1 MLASRENSGSERR
14 PFLCL
19 GLHGL
24 FRRDEVT
31 LTAYGVYLVLAVG
44 FCSYM
49 LVQLGLSMTCS
60 SLPGD
65 AREVGA
71 YICGIIEA
79 SSQAEIDLATDCGHH
94 LHLGATLRSI
104 SFQPFDERYW
114 CSS

>member
-1 MLASRENSGSERR
+1 M
-14 PFLCL
+14 
-19 GLHGL
+19 
-24 FRRDEVT
+24 T

-71 YICGIIEA
+71 YICGVIEA
-79 SSQAEIDLATDCGHH
+79 
-94 LHLGATLRSI
+94 RSKKKRERWRQIVDIVFI
-104 SFQPFDERYW
+104 SVP
-114 CSS
+114 